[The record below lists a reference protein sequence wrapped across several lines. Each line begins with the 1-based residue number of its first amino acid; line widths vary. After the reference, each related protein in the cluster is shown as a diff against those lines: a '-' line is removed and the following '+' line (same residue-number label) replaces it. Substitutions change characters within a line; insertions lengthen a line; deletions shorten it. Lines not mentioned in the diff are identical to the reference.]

1 MDKGYGR
8 TLSASYLGYVSQAI
22 INNLAPLLFVIFRNT
37 FGLSLSQIG
46 FLVTY
51 NFCMQIFVDLLAAR
65 FAERIGYKKCIVA
78 AHFFCAAGLVC
89 LGVLPRVMP
98 DPYLGLL
105 TAITVYSAGGALI
118 EVLVSPIVEALPLDG
133 KSGAM
138 SLLHSFYCWGHALVV
153 VLSTLFLSRFGAV
166 SWPLLAA
173 LWAVVPFGNAF
184 LYMASPVLTLRQTQ
198 ERMPM
203 KKLFRVR
210 IFWLFVVLMIC
221 SGASEQA
228 MGQWSS
234 YFAETGLGVG
244 KTLGDLLGPCMFA
257 VLMGTARVVYSA
269 VSNRISLK
277 QVLIASGLLCI
288 ISYLTAVAAPHP
300 VLRLIGCAL
309 TGLSVGV
316 MWPGVFSTAS
326 QRYPRG
332 ATTMFALLA
341 LAGDVGCASGP
352 SLVGLVS
359 DLLGGDLRFGILA
372 ALVFPTVLVMGI
384 FFLGKMKNS
393 R

>member
-37 FGLSLSQIG
+37 FCLSLSQIG

-105 TAITVYSAGGALI
+105 AAITVYSAGGALI

-153 VLSTLFLSRFGAV
+153 VLSTLFLSRFGAD

-288 ISYLTAVAAPHP
+288 ISYLTAVAAPYP

-316 MWPGVFSTAS
+316 MWPGVLSTAS

-384 FFLGKMKNS
+384 FYLGKKKNS